1 MKKKLLSI
9 ALAFALAIG
18 VTGQST
24 VYADEVTEVA
34 NAIAVAEEK
43 QIGTDY
49 SVTWSDE
56 VGACWSKVTLNEK
69 GIFQVNFTKIE
80 SETFGFIDVGVR
92 VYDETGKSISVVW
105 DEESQ
110 LSASVF
116 IGLDSGT
123 YFVKLYPEYPSYSHD
138 RTTNYNFSFT
148 PTEYCESERDNSRLD
163 ATPMKVGAAYTGY
176 LGSGFGCTSDDK
188 DYEDN
193 YEIQLKKGQVYRL
206 TFDNAKGTTI
216 VKMLGKD
223 SEPDNTWPSTDAKK
237 FCVSPAKTFIAPYS
251 GTYYIRIYNYS
262 NDQYKYTVKVEN
274 LSSKKTSLTSI
285 KAGKASLTV
294 KWKKVNCDG
303 YQIQYSTKSNF
314 KGAKSVTVSRKKAS
328 TTIKKLSSKKKYYV
342 RVRSYLNIDNQKAYS
357 SWYKVKS
364 VKVK

>member
-43 QIGTDY
+43 QLGVDY

-56 VGACWSKVTLNEK
+56 VEECWSKVTLNQK
-69 GIFQVNFTKIE
+69 GIFQVNFTKVE
-80 SETFGFIDVGVR
+80 SKTFGFIDVGVR
-92 VYDETGKSISVVW
+92 VYDETGKCISVVW
-105 DEESQ
+105 DEEEQ

-116 IGLDSGT
+116 IGLDQGT
-123 YFVKLYPEYPSYSHD
+123 YFVRLRPEYPSYSHD
-138 RTTNYNFSFT
+138 RTTNYNFSFA
-148 PTEYCESERDNSRLD
+148 PTEYCESENDNSRLD
-163 ATPMKVGAAYTGY
+163 ATPMKVGVAYTGY

-193 YEIQLKKGQVYRL
+193 YKIQLKKGQVYRF
-206 TFDNAKGTTI
+206 TYDTGKGTTI

-237 FCVSPAKTFIAPYS
+237 FCLAPGKTFIAPYS

-274 LSSKKTSLTSI
+274 LSPEKVNLTSV

-303 YQIQYSTKSNF
+303 YQIQYSTKKNF

-328 TTIKKLSSKKKYYV
+328 ATIKKLSSKKKYYV
-342 RVRSYLNIDNQKAYS
+342 RIRPYLNVENKKAYLAWS
-357 SWYKVKS
+357 KVKS
-364 VKVK
+364 IKVK